1 MVTILNRTKLMT
13 DTSAMELNRVTD
25 ILRNNK
31 IQYDVVTKKS
41 SSVFGMGIHASMSVN
56 TVGYGAGARAKDFIG
71 EITYIYIVYVRRK
84 DFEQAKTL
92 IS

>member
-1 MVTILNRTKLMT
+1 MVTIFNRKKLFS

-25 ILRNNK
+25 ILRNNR

-56 TVGYGAGARAKDFIG
+56 TVGYGAAASAKDFIG
-71 EITYIYIVYVRRK
+71 EITYIYLVYVRRRDLEK
-84 DFEQAKTL
+84 AKGL